1 MSSIYQLKNPLNPAF
16 EPVLNIVIDV
26 TTQLDIPYFI
36 AGATARDLLLFHVF
50 GRDPGR
56 KTHDIDTAILVSDW
70 GNFSDVKGALLG
82 LGLSETKLPHR
93 LMHEVSGLPIDIIPF
108 GAIADCSDE
117 IQWPPEHAVTM
128 SVTGFQEAFDH
139 AVLVDIG
146 QGKRVKVTSL
156 AGLVL
161 LKLMAW
167 QERRLETN
175 KDITD
180 FLTILKEYPN
190 VEFDRLYDDFIPAEK
205 LNYDIERQ
213 GAFLLGHD
221 LNMLLSHSN
230 TKSKTLERLIE
241 LQTSQSEMFINDLLK
256 IRSGLDPDQLEQRLA
271 DFWGGVA
278 LSSLRIN

>member
-1 MSSIYQLKNPLNPAF
+1 MSNIYELKHPLNPAF
-16 EPVLNIVIDV
+16 EPVFSIIVDV
-26 TTQLDIPYFI
+26 TTQLEIPYFI

-70 GNFSDVKGALLG
+70 ESFTAVKSALLG

-93 LMHEVSGLPIDIIPF
+93 LMHAVSGLPIDIIPF
-108 GAIADCSDE
+108 GAIADNTGE
-117 IQWPPEHAVTM
+117 ILWPPEHVVTM

-139 AVLVDIG
+139 AVLVYIG
-146 QGKRVKVTSL
+146 QGVSVKVTSL

-175 KDITD
+175 KDVED
-180 FLTILKEYPN
+180 FLTILTEYPN
-190 VEFDRLYDDFIPAEK
+190 VERDRLYDDFIPAEK
-205 LNYDIERQ
+205 LDYEIERL
-213 GAFLLGHD
+213 GAFLLGYD
-221 LNMLLSHSN
+221 LNMLLSDKS
-230 TKSKTLERLIE
+230 TSSKTLLQLLE

-256 IRSGLDPDQLEQRLA
+256 IRSGLHPDQIEQRLA
-271 DFWGGVA
+271 DFWGGLA
-278 LSSLRIN
+278 LN

>member
-1 MSSIYQLKNPLNPAF
+1 MSSIYKLKHPLNPAF
-16 EPVLNIVIDV
+16 EPVLSIIIDV
-26 TTQLDIPYFI
+26 TTQLNIPYFI

-70 GNFSDVKGALLG
+70 ESFYAVKSTLLG

-93 LMHEVSGLPIDIIPF
+93 LMYESSGLPIDIIPF
-108 GAIADCSDE
+108 GSIADKTGE
-117 IQWPPEHAVTM
+117 IQWPPEHVVTM
-128 SVTGFQEAFDH
+128 SVTGFQEALDH

-146 QGKRVKVTSL
+146 QGVSVRVASL

-175 KDITD
+175 KDVTD
-180 FLTILKEYPN
+180 FLTILTEYPN

-213 GAFLLGHD
+213 GAFLLGYD
-221 LNMLLSHSN
+221 LNMLLSHPN
-230 TKSKTLERLIE
+230 TNSKTLSQLVE
-241 LQTSQSEMFINDLLK
+241 LQISQSELLITSLLK
-256 IRSGLDPDQLEQRLA
+256 IRNGFSAENIEQRLA
-271 DFWGGVA
+271 DFWDGMA
-278 LSSLRIN
+278 LCSEGK

>member
-1 MSSIYQLKNPLNPAF
+1 MSSIYKLQHPLNPAF
-16 EPVLNIVIDV
+16 EPVLNIIIDV
-26 TTQLDIPYFI
+26 TTQLDVPYFI

-56 KTHDIDTAILVSDW
+56 KTHDIDTAILVSGWDS
-70 GNFSDVKGALLG
+70 FASVKSALLDS
-82 LGLSETKLPHR
+82 GLSETKLPHR
-93 LMHEVSGLPIDIIPF
+93 LMYESSGLPIDIIPF
-108 GAIADCSDE
+108 GSIADKTGE
-117 IQWPPEHAVTM
+117 IQWPPEHVVTM

-146 QGKRVKVTSL
+146 QGVSVRVTSL

-180 FLTILKEYPN
+180 FLTILTEYPN

-221 LNMLLSHSN
+221 LNMILSHPN
-230 TKSKTLERLIE
+230 TNSKTLSQLVA

-256 IRSGLDPDQLEQRLA
+256 IGCGLDPDQIEQRLA
-271 DFWGGVA
+271 DFWEGLDIFLA
-278 LSSLRIN
+278 

>member
-1 MSSIYQLKNPLNPAF
+1 MSNIYKLQHPLNSAF
-16 EPVLNIVIDV
+16 EPVLNIIIDV

-56 KTHDIDTAILVSDW
+56 KTHDIDTAILVSGWDS
-70 GNFSDVKGALLG
+70 FASVKSALLDS
-82 LGLSETKLPHR
+82 GLSETKLPHR
-93 LMHEVSGLPIDIIPF
+93 LMHESSGLPIDIIPF
-108 GAIADCSDE
+108 GSIADKTGE
-117 IQWPPEHAVTM
+117 IQWPPEHVVTM
-128 SVTGFQEAFDH
+128 SVTGFREAFDH

-146 QGKRVKVTSL
+146 QDVSVKVTSL

-175 KDITD
+175 KDVTD
-180 FLTILKEYPN
+180 FLTILTEYPN

-213 GAFLLGHD
+213 GAFLLGYD
-221 LNMLLSHSN
+221 LNMLLSHPN
-230 TKSKTLERLIE
+230 TNSKTLSQLVELHISHSELLI
-241 LQTSQSEMFINDLLK
+241 TSLLK
-256 IRSGLDPDQLEQRLA
+256 IRNGFSAENIEQRLA
-271 DFWGGVA
+271 DFWDGMA
-278 LSSLRIN
+278 LCSEGK

>member
-1 MSSIYQLKNPLNPAF
+1 MSSIYKLKHPLNPAF
-16 EPVLNIVIDV
+16 EPVLSIIIDV
-26 TTQLDIPYFI
+26 TTQLNIPYFI

-70 GNFSDVKGALLG
+70 ESFYAVKSALLG

-93 LMHEVSGLPIDIIPF
+93 LMHEVSGLPVDIIPF
-108 GAIADCSDE
+108 GAIADSSDE
-117 IQWPPEHAVTM
+117 IQWPPEHAITM
-128 SVTGFQEAFDH
+128 SVIGFQEAFDH

-146 QGKRVKVTSL
+146 QNVSVKVTSL

-175 KDITD
+175 KDTTD
-180 FLTILKEYPN
+180 FITILTEYPN

-213 GAFLLGHD
+213 GAFLLGYD
-221 LNMLLSHSN
+221 LNMLLSDTNAHF
-230 TKSKTLERLIE
+230 KTLSQLVE
-241 LQTSQSEMFINDLLK
+241 LQTSQSELFINDLLK
-256 IRSGLDPDQLEQRLA
+256 IRSGLNPDQIEQRLA
-271 DFWGGVA
+271 DFWNGLA
-278 LSSLRIN
+278 LCSEVR

>member
-1 MSSIYQLKNPLNPAF
+1 MSNIYELKNPLNPAF
-16 EPVLNIVIDV
+16 EPVLNIIIDV

-56 KTHDIDTAILVSDW
+56 KTHDIDTAILVSGWDS
-70 GNFSDVKGALLG
+70 FASVKSALLDS
-82 LGLSETKLPHR
+82 GLSETKLPHR
-93 LMHEVSGLPIDIIPF
+93 LIHESSGLPIDIIPF
-108 GAIADCSDE
+108 GSIADKTGE

-128 SVTGFQEAFDH
+128 SVAGFQEAFDH

-146 QGKRVKVTSL
+146 QGATVKVTSL

-175 KDITD
+175 KDVTD
-180 FLTILKEYPN
+180 FLTILTEYPN

-213 GAFLLGHD
+213 GAFLLGYD
-221 LNMLLSHSN
+221 LNMLLSHPN
-230 TKSKTLERLIE
+230 TNSKTLSQLVE
-241 LQTSQSEMFINDLLK
+241 LQTSQRELFINVLLK
-256 IRSGLDPDQLEQRLA
+256 IRSSLNPDQIEQRLA
-271 DFWGGVA
+271 DFWDGLDFITV
-278 LSSLRIN
+278 